1 MQRTRLF
8 PAALILTGFLVTA
21 ALSAQAQLMGGAGNQ
36 DEPLEPDK
44 AFQFNYR
51 TLDSNTLETS
61 WVIAE
66 GYYLYK
72 NKFRFE
78 VTRGKVTLGEPVYSK
93 GKIKDDPQ
101 FGKVE
106 TYVHKAAVRLPVS
119 YTNDAKEVALKV
131 TFQGCNEPIGL
142 CYAPIAKEALFVLPA
157 KTVKEK
163 FRSLKDLGQAVDA
176 GAGSEPE
183 FLKPDEAF
191 RLTVAPSGAKGVTAQ
206 FDVAQDY
213 YLYRDKISFVL
224 TDQGG
229 QTTRLPATLPAGKIK
244 EDPNFGRT
252 EIYPKPFSA
261 GIALPD
267 DADGKVLTVNYQGCK
282 DHGICYLPTSKRFS
296 LNRGNDAWVI
306 VAADAAAGNDKTP
319 EVAAD
324 ESRATPAPNEDK
336 GPATDGY
343 LAAIGGAF
351 LVGLLLSFTPCVLP
365 MIPILSSIIV
375 GQGGKDITK
384 MRGAMLAGS
393 YVLGTAATYTVAG
406 ILAGATGEQLQSYFQ
421 NAWAIGVLSSIFTL
435 LALSMFGFYELQ
447 MPAFIQSRL
456 HMHSQNIKGGSF
468 IGVFIMG
475 MVSALIV
482 GACVSPLLIGA
493 LSLAIVKHDPLLG
506 ALIMFAMALGMGVI
520 LIIIGIGAGALI
532 PRAGTWMERVKH
544 LFGVLLLGVAV
555 YMLGTLP
562 QVPVLL
568 LWGTLFIVTA
578 MYFGATQPIP
588 DGASGWR
595 YFYKGI
601 GTVLL
606 VWGVLSLIGG
616 ALGNRD
622 LLHPVPV
629 SSMGASAGHATAAEP
644 ATTHL
649 FVRVKTEADLDRK
662 LAQAKA
668 DGKAVILD
676 FYADWC
682 TDCVR
687 MEKTTFTNP
696 RVAGLLQKHFVALQV
711 DVTDPNDAGS
721 KTIKKRFGVF
731 GPPAV
736 LFFDRQGNARKDL
749 NFYGFKPVNDFITVL
764 EKL

>member
-1 MQRTRLF
+1 MQLTRLF
-8 PAALILTGFLVTA
+8 LLTTLFAAASLPAQG
-21 ALSAQAQLMGGAGNQ
+21 QLMGGNQ

-51 TLDSNTLETS
+51 TIDADTLETS

-66 GYYLYK
+66 GYYLYRD
-72 NKFRFE
+72 KFKFE
-78 VTRGKVTLGEPVYSK
+78 VSRGKVTLGTPVFPE
-93 GKIKDDPQ
+93 GKVKEDPQ
-101 FGKVE
+101 FGKVV
-106 TYVHKAAVRLPVS
+106 TYVHKAAIRLPIS
-119 YTNDAKEVALKV
+119 YTNDAKEVVLKV

-142 CYAPIAKEALFVLPA
+142 CYAPITKEAIFSLPA
-157 KTVKEK
+157 KTVKDK

-191 RLTVAPSGAKGVTAQ
+191 RVSVTPSGAKGVAAQ
-206 FDVAQDY
+206 FEVAHDY
-213 YLYRDKISFVL
+213 YLYRDKISFTL
-224 TDQGG
+224 TDKNG
-229 QTTRLPATLPAGKIK
+229 QTLKLPATLPAGKVK

-252 EIYPKPFSA
+252 EIYPKSFSA
-261 GIALPD
+261 GVALPD
-267 DADGKVLTVNYQGCK
+267 DADGKLLTVNYQGCK
-282 DHGICYLPTSKRFS
+282 DQGICYLPTKKRFT
-296 LNRGNDAWVI
+296 LNRGGDAWI
-306 VAADAAAGNDKTP
+306 VAAADSTATDAKAATTDTVVDKVSAVP
-319 EVAAD
+319 ASEAAD
-324 ESRATPAPNEDK
+324 TSGEKE
-336 GPATDGY
+336 GY
-343 LAAIGGAF
+343 FAAITGAF

-375 GQGGKDITK
+375 GQGDRNITK
-384 MRGAMLAGS
+384 TRGGLLAGS

-406 ILAGATGEQLQSYFQ
+406 ILAGASGEQLQSYFQ
-421 NAWAIGVLSSIFTL
+421 NVWAIGILSSIFVL

-456 HMHSQNIKGGSF
+456 HGHSQKIKGGSF

-493 LSLAIVKHDPLLG
+493 LTVAIVKHDPVLG
-506 ALIMFAMALGMGVI
+506 ASIMFAMALGMGVI
-520 LIIIGIGAGALI
+520 LIFIGIGAGALI

-568 LWGTLFIVTA
+568 LWGALFIVTA
-578 MYFGATQPIP
+578 MYFGATQPVP
-588 DGASGWR
+588 EGASGWR

-601 GTVLL
+601 GTILL

-616 ALGNRD
+616 AMGQRD
-622 LLHPVPV
+622 VLRPIPL
-629 SSMGASAGHATAAEP
+629 SSSGTVGTHVAVAEP
-644 ATTHL
+644 GAAHL
-649 FVRVKTEADLDRK
+649 FSRINNEAELDQQLARARTE
-662 LAQAKA
+662 
-668 DGKAVILD
+668 GKAVILD

-696 RVAGLLQKHFVALQV
+696 RVTSILSQPFVALQV
-711 DVTDPNDAGS
+711 DVTDPNDAGT
-721 KTIKKRFGVF
+721 KAIKKRFGVF

-736 LFFDRQGNARKDL
+736 LFFDSQGNARKDL
-749 NFYGFKPVNDFITVL
+749 NFYGFKPVDDFVTVL
-764 EKL
+764 DKL